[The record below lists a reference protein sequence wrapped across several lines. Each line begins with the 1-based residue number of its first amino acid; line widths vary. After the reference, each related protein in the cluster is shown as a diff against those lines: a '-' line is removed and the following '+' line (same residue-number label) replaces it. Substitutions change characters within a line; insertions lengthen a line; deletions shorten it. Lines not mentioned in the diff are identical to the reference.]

1 MQTRNPAGKISRVEC
16 SNQTEEAAVNR
27 PRKERGRDGEEEGE
41 RMETKCSRIQFNSP
55 RFDEI
60 YDESRRIE
68 PEPFLFHREK
78 EGIGAE
84 TGSRWRIAWFPSVAL
99 VSRSFPW
106 VAAGPFLPSR
116 FLRVATLCPAGFLR
130 RAKLVSLRP
139 SSP

>member
-27 PRKERGRDGEEEGE
+27 PRKEGGETEKKKERGWKRNVLE
-41 RMETKCSRIQFNSP
+41 SNLIPP

-99 VSRSFPW
+99 VSRSFPR